1 MINIS
6 GHKRDKYERNERL
19 ERHEEFDTQALSYA
33 AFSAE
38 DSTQEVALYHKHVA
52 EKLLGFQKI
61 LGESG
66 YDELLIASGDYK
78 MHFQDD
84 LFYPFKANPYFR
96 EWTPLNKR
104 TGSYI
109 HFTKNSIKPRLFLLC
124 AEDIWHTARQS
135 LPKGFDA
142 ACDIVEY
149 LELNDVTESLTEKN
163 LCSGAV
169 AMISEVNTLNVP
181 SASFNPQAL
190 LNRID
195 YQRCAKTAYEQHCVR
210 QANRL
215 AAPAHAAA
223 YQTFMTG
230 ASEQAICAAYYQASH
245 TSENEMPY
253 SVIAGVNEH
262 AAVLHHYNLDKQAV
276 TPRSFLI
283 DAGIDYHGYASDIT
297 RTYAYN
303 NQSAFAD
310 MIRLMDQKQLE
321 LVAAGGLGKGP
332 IDIHELYRE
341 KMAEILVAFNL
352 LTVSVEHALE
362 SNIVDVFMPH
372 GLGHHLGSNVHDKGG
387 QFANAQGDLNQP
399 SEKYPGLRRNV
410 GPMRAHQIYTVE
422 PGLYFIPTRLQA
434 CSKGELSGHVQWSE
448 VEKMIPYGGIRIEDN
463 IILHADG
470 HLENLTR
477 DAFADYAKYSAV
489 P

>member
-1 MINIS
+1 MLDVS
-6 GHKRDKYERNERL
+6 PQKYEKQTL
-19 ERHEEFDTQALSYA
+19 GYTT
-33 AFSAE
+33 FSAE
-38 DSTQEVALYHKHVA
+38 ESTQEVALYHKHIA
-52 EKLLGFQKI
+52 EKLSGFQKI
-61 LGESG
+61 LNDSG

-109 HFTKNSIKPRLFLLC
+109 HFTKNSVKPRLFLLC
-124 AEDIWHTARQS
+124 AEDIWHTARQC
-135 LPKGFDA
+135 LPEGFDA
-142 ACDIVEY
+142 AFDIVEY
-149 LELNDVTESLTEKN
+149 LELDNIRSALTDQN
-163 LCSGAV
+163 LSSGAI

-181 SASFNPQAL
+181 TASFNPQAL

-215 AAPAHAAA
+215 AAPAHASA

-230 ASEQAICAAYYQASH
+230 ASEQEICAAYYRASH
-245 TSENEMPY
+245 TTESDMPY

-283 DAGIDYHGYASDIT
+283 DAGIDYNGYASDIT
-297 RTYAYN
+297 RTYAYDS
-303 NQSAFAD
+303 QCAFAD

-321 LVAAGGLGKGP
+321 LVAAGGLGKGQVE
-332 IDIHELYRE
+332 IHELYRQ
-341 KMAEILVAFNL
+341 KMAEVLVAFNL
-352 LTVSVEHALE
+352 LTVSVEQALE
-362 SNIVDVFMPH
+362 SKVVDLFMPH

-387 QFANAQGDLNQP
+387 QFANAQGDLNDL
-399 SEKYPGLRRNV
+399 SEKYPALRRA
-410 GPMRAHQIYTVE
+410 GPMRANQIYTVE

-434 CSKGELSGHVQWSE
+434 YSKGELSGHVQWSE

-477 DAFADYAKYSAV
+477 DAFANYAEYSAV